1 MERTTSSLAGRLAV
15 PIKAACLVAALAL
28 GGCELLSEMIGD
40 DLEGQSGAGATLK
53 GPPPP
58 PAAPR
63 VPRANARRSPNDR
76 GTGEFRASASEN
88 GVETAQPA
96 SPDTAATIAALPPA
110 ETEVPA
116 APSGDRT
123 TEMRTDLVI
132 GLTEKSLVGWLGE
145 PANRREQS
153 PARIWRYL
161 GAGCA
166 LDVFLFLD
174 LVSREFRALSYE
186 VKGTTNDD
194 QRCLEPVFAGR
205 GSAPR
210 TTASR
215 LD

>member
-1 MERTTSSLAGRLAV
+1 MA
-15 PIKAACLVAALAL
+15 AALAL
-28 GGCELLSEMIGD
+28 GGCELLS
-40 DLEGQSGAGATLK
+40 DLMGEDAQGAAGTGAEAQ
-53 GPPPP
+53 GPKPP

-63 VPRANARRSPNDR
+63 VPRASLRRAANDR
-76 GTGEFRASASEN
+76 GTGDGNPQVPDSSSDGAAVAVPDVVASA
-88 GVETAQPA
+88 T
-96 SPDTAATIAALPPA
+96 PDSRIATEPPPDA
-110 ETEVPA
+110 V
-116 APSGDRT
+116 GDRNAQV
-123 TEMRTDLVI
+123 RTDLVI

-153 PARIWRYL
+153 PARIWRYA
-161 GAGCA
+161 GAGCT

>member
-1 MERTTSSLAGRLAV
+1 MERSTLRCSRL
-15 PIKAACLVAALAL
+15 IKAVSLVAAVAL
-28 GGCELLSEMIGD
+28 GGCEMLSELMGD
-40 DLEGQSGAGATLK
+40 DTEGPIRSGADAT
-53 GPPPP
+53 GPRPP

-63 VPRANARRSPNDR
+63 VPRASAKRSANDR
-76 GTGEFRASASEN
+76 GTGDASAQAAEN
-88 GVETAQPA
+88 TGE
-96 SPDTAATIAALPPA
+96 IALPPGSDAAPMTA
-110 ETEVPA
+110 ELRAATEAPAEVP
-116 APSGDRT
+116 GDRPA
-123 TEMRTDLVI
+123 EVRTDLVI

-161 GAGCA
+161 GAGCS

-186 VKGTTNDD
+186 VKGTTHDD
-194 QRCLEPVFAGR
+194 QRCLQPVFAGR

>member
-1 MERTTSSLAGRLAV
+1 MA
-15 PIKAACLVAALAL
+15 AALAL
-28 GGCELLSEMIGD
+28 GGCEVLSELLGD
-40 DLEGQSGAGATLK
+40 DAHEPAGTGAEANAPK
-53 GPPPP
+53 PP

-63 VPRANARRSPNDR
+63 VPRASLRRATNDR
-76 GTGEFRASASEN
+76 GAGEANPQTTEN
-88 GVETAQPA
+88 AAEAAAPAAEGV
-96 SPDTAATIAALPPA
+96 AAAVEPRIVIQPPA
-110 ETEVPA
+110 E
-116 APSGDRT
+116 APGDRT
-123 TEMRTDLVI
+123 AQVRTDLLI

-153 PARIWRYL
+153 PARIWRY
-161 GAGCA
+161 AGTGCT

-186 VKGTTNDD
+186 VKGTTHDD

-215 LD
+215 PD

>member
-1 MERTTSSLAGRLAV
+1 MA
-15 PIKAACLVAALAL
+15 AALAL
-28 GGCELLSEMIGD
+28 GGCELLSDLMGD
-40 DLEGQSGAGATLK
+40 DAQGPVGTGAEAM
-53 GPPPP
+53 GPKPP

-63 VPRANARRSPNDR
+63 VPRASLRRAANDR
-76 GTGEFRASASEN
+76 GAGDSSAQTPE
-88 GVETAQPA
+88 
-96 SPDTAATIAALPPA
+96 SPGDGAATPTPDVVASVTSDSRIVIEPPA
-110 ETEVPA
+110 EA
-116 APSGDRT
+116 AADRT
-123 TEMRTDLVI
+123 SQVRTDLVI

-153 PARIWRYL
+153 PARIWRYA